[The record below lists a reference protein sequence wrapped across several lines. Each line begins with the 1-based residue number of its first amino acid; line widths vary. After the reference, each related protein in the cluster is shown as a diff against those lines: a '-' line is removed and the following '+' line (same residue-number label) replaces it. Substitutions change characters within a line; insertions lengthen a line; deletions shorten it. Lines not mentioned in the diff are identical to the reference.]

1 MKIDLWWIG
10 KTKPPYLET
19 GIADYAKRISHYA
32 NFSLSTLPDVKN
44 AANLHPDILKKKEAD
59 LVLSRLEPDIFLIL
73 LDENGK
79 NYDSAGFAA
88 YMEDLMIRSV
98 KKIVFLIGGAYG
110 FDESLYAR
118 ANGKISLSRLTF
130 SHQMVRLFFTEQLYR
145 AFTIINNEKYHN
157 T

>member
-10 KTKPPYLET
+10 KTKPLYLET
-19 GIADYAKRISHYA
+19 GIADYVKRISHYVS
-32 NFSLSTLPDVKN
+32 FSVSTLPEVKN
-44 AANLHPDILKKKEAD
+44 GANMRPEILKKKEAE
-59 LVLSRLEPDIFLIL
+59 LVISRLEPEIFLIL
-73 LDENGK
+73 MDENGQQ
-79 NYDSAGFAA
+79 YDSSGFAV
-88 YMEDLMIRSV
+88 YLEELMNRSV
-98 KKIVFLIGGAYG
+98 KRVVFLIGGAYG

-118 ANGKISLSRLTF
+118 ATSKISLSRMTF

>member
-19 GIADYAKRISHYA
+19 GISDYVNRISHYA
-32 NFSLSTLPDVKN
+32 SFSVSTLPEVKN
-44 AANLHPDILKKKEAD
+44 AANLRPDILKKKEAE
-59 LVLSRLEPDIFLIL
+59 LVISRLEPEIFLIL
-73 LDENGK
+73 LDENGQQ
-79 NYDSAGFAA
+79 YDSAGFAT
-88 YMEDLMIRSV
+88 YLEELMNRSV
-98 KKIVFLIGGAYG
+98 KRVVFLIGGAYG

-118 ANGKISLSRLTF
+118 ATSKISLSRMTF